1 MQGHRFLFVLLP
13 GGVEG
18 LLGVEALPGRGLRAV
33 LDGHTVL
40 AGSEALLEEAGAAL
54 PPTARAEAEGFQAQG
69 CTLIYLAVDGA
80 PAGFCALADTVRG
93 EAAAMLCGGGLVI
106 AIRIL
111 SAHFRWNLPHAHD

>member
-1 MQGHRFLFVLLP
+1 M
-13 GGVEG
+13 
-18 LLGVEALPGRGLRAV
+18 

-80 PAGFCALADTVRG
+80 PAGFCALADTERG
-93 EAAAMLCGGGLVI
+93 RGGGPC
-106 AIRIL
+106 
-111 SAHFRWNLPHAHD
+111 SGP